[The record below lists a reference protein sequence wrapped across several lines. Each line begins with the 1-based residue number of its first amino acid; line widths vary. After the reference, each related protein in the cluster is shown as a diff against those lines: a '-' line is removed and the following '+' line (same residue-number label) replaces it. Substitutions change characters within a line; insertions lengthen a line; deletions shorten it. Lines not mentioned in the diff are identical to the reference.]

1 MVGDSDNNPE
11 NFAAQDGMAPAAKI
25 VVQDAG
31 FAANACSDGP
41 GFDCP
46 VMKLDPLFEQARL
59 QGASVHNN
67 SWGDNEDVAPPLQCN
82 YTARSQDVDRYIW
95 EHKDFLIV
103 YAAGNSG
110 ARNVDFSVGS
120 PSTNKNGLSIG
131 STRTTATGT
140 NDDNISSY
148 SSRGWTSDGRIKPD
162 LMVPGN
168 NTAATNDGTVD
179 GAVNCGARGGGGTS
193 FASPVAVAAAALVR
207 QYFTD
212 GFYPSGAKSMVDAI
226 TPTAALMKAALINS
240 AVSMKG
246 TDNASMSISP
256 IPSNEQGW
264 GRVQLDQTLLFTG
277 STRKLYVDDHRAG
290 MAAGATTPVTYTI
303 NGVDPSV
310 PLKVTLVW
318 TDYPGMPDSPPAGAR
333 LDAPETWNAAQLVND
348 LDLTVSGPG
357 GMYLGNA
364 FSEGVSTTGGSADRR
379 NNVEQVL
386 LAAPA
391 SGTYTLTVQPN
402 AIKEGPQDFAIVV
415 TGAWANVGGTVP
427 PAGDASSPEGGGG
440 SGGSGG
446 TGTGGS
452 SAGTGGEAPPPPS
465 EESCSCSIGRKA
477 PLSATAFLALA
488 AAPLALLRS
497 HRRLRRRNDGRA

>member
-1 MVGDSDNNPE
+1 
-11 NFAAQDGMAPAAKI
+11 
-25 VVQDAG
+25 
-31 FAANACSDGP
+31 
-41 GFDCP
+41 
-46 VMKLDPLFEQARL
+46 
-59 QGASVHNN
+59 
-67 SWGDNEDVAPPLQCN
+67 
-82 YTARSQDVDRYIW
+82 
-95 EHKDFLIV
+95 
-103 YAAGNSG
+103 
-110 ARNVDFSVGS
+110 
-120 PSTNKNGLSIG
+120 
-131 STRTTATGT
+131 
-140 NDDNISSY
+140 
-148 SSRGWTSDGRIKPD
+148 
-162 LMVPGN
+162 
-168 NTAATNDGTVD
+168 
-179 GAVNCGARGGGGTS
+179 
-193 FASPVAVAAAALVR
+193 
-207 QYFTD
+207 
-212 GFYPSGAKSMVDAI
+212 
-226 TPTAALMKAALINS
+226 LINS